1 MEKFTRE
8 TYGIMVYQEQI
19 MQIASEM
26 AGFTMGEAD
35 TLRRAMGKKD
45 RDLMA
50 RQREKFVAGCAEK
63 GTGAAKAERVWELME
78 KFAGYGF
85 NKCLSADTWVEMA
98 DGSRKPIT
106 AIRDGDTVLTKDGPF
121 RAARVRPSGVR
132 QVGRLT
138 LDNGLNVRCTPDHPI
153 FTGRGWVNAE
163 ALKPGDAVA
172 VLDATTAA
180 FQRVEARRRGE
191 AQQTTGTPMMWATPV
206 SFVLEGREPTYDFEV
221 PGAHSFIANGIAV
234 HNSHA
239 AAYALVAYQ
248 TAYFKANYP
257 VEFMAALLT
266 SEMGDTD
273 KIVKYIEE
281 CRAMGLT
288 VSPPDVNVSAVQFSV
303 AGDTIRFGLAAIK
316 NVGEAAMES
325 ILRTRAEDGLFKT
338 LDDFCVRVDLRLV
351 NRRVIESL
359 IKAGAFDSLGL
370 PRAHLLAQADAAL
383 EAAQRVQRDRAEGQA
398 SFFDDLLPK
407 APVQTRAEPAAPVL
421 DEWPED
427 QRLAYEKEVLGFYVS
442 GHPLAQ
448 YAGLVDSLGVTT
460 AADLAAKGHGAKV
473 TLVGHVVALKETAT
487 KSGNRMAFLT
497 LEDMTG
503 SVEVTVFPEPFK
515 AAAPFLRG
523 HEPLVVRGRVDDGDK
538 GRVVLAE
545 DARLLEQS
553 LGAVTA
559 RPRNGGEAS
568 ACRIRVRG
576 HGDPG
581 SQLAALR
588 KLCEEHPGGV
598 PVFVHVLLPGLEVV
612 VRSRGVSVD
621 ATTEL
626 TGKVDAL
633 LGPAALSID
642 YA

>member
-1 MEKFTRE
+1 
-8 TYGIMVYQEQI
+8 

-50 RQREKFVAGCAEK
+50 KQREKFLAGCGER
-63 GTGAAKAERVWELME
+63 GTKEAKAERVWELME

-85 NKCLSADTWVEMA
+85 NKCLAADVWIEMA

-106 AIRDGDTVLTKDGPF
+106 AIRDGDTVLTKDGPS
-121 RAARVRPSGVR
+121 RACRVRPSGMR
-132 QVGRLT
+132 RVGRLA
-138 LDNGLNVRCTPDHPI
+138 LGNGLSVRCTPDHPV
-153 FTGRGWVNAE
+153 FTERGWVNAE
-163 ALKPGDAVA
+163 ELKPGDLVA

-180 FQRVEARRRGE
+180 FERVQARRRGE
-191 AQQTTGTPMMWATPV
+191 PTALTKTPMTWASPV
-206 SFVLEGREPTYDFEV
+206 SFELEGVEPTYDFEV

-273 KIVKYIEE
+273 KIVKYIDE
-281 CRAMGLT
+281 CRTMGLT

-303 AGDTIRFGLAAIK
+303 AGETIRFGLAAIK

-325 ILRTRAEDGLFKT
+325 ILRTRAEAGPFRT
-338 LDDFCVRVDLRLV
+338 LDDFCARVDLRLV

-370 PRAHLLAQADAAL
+370 PRAHLLAQTDAAL
-383 EAAQRVQRDRAEGQA
+383 EAGQRVQRDRAEGQA

-407 APVQTRAEPAAPVL
+407 AAVQTRVEPMAPLVE
-421 DEWPED
+421 EWPDD

-442 GHPLAQ
+442 GHPLTQFAP
-448 YAGLVDSLGVTT
+448 LVESLGVTT
-460 AADLAAKGHGAKV
+460 AADLASKGHGAKV
-473 TLVGHVVALKETAT
+473 TLMGHVAALKETAT

-503 SVEVTVFPEPFK
+503 TVEVTVFPEPFK

-523 HEPLVVRGRVDDGDK
+523 RAPLLVRGRVDDGEK

-553 LGAVTA
+553 LGTATA
-559 RPRNGGEAS
+559 RPRTGGEAS

-576 HGDPG
+576 DGEPAAR
-581 SQLAALR
+581 LAALR
-588 KLCEEHPGGV
+588 KVCEEHPGGV
-598 PVFVHVLLPGLEVV
+598 PVFVHVLVAGVEVV

-621 ATTEL
+621 AGPAL
-626 TGKVDAL
+626 AGKVETL
-633 LGPAALSID
+633 LGAGALTVD

>member
-1 MEKFTRE
+1 
-8 TYGIMVYQEQI
+8 
-19 MQIASEM
+19 
-26 AGFTMGEAD
+26 
-35 TLRRAMGKKD
+35 MGKKD

-50 RQREKFVAGCAEK
+50 KQREKFLAGCAER

-85 NKCLSADTWVEMA
+85 NKCLSADAWIEMA

-106 AIRDGDTVLTKDGPF
+106 AIREGDIVLTKDGPHP
-121 RAARVRPSGVR
+121 ASRVRPSGMR
-132 QVGRLT
+132 QVGRLA
-138 LDNGLNVRCTPDHPI
+138 LDNGLSVRCTPDHPI
-153 FTGRGWVNAE
+153 FTDRGWINAGE
-163 ALKPGDAVA
+163 LKAGMAVA

-180 FQRVEARRRGE
+180 FQRVEARRRGQPTE
-191 AQQTTGTPMMWATPV
+191 LAHTPLAWATPV
-206 SFVLEGREPTYDFEV
+206 SFTLEGVEPTYDFEV
-221 PGAHSFIANGIAV
+221 PGAHSFIANGIVV

-239 AAYALVAYQ
+239 AAYAVVAYQ

-303 AGDTIRFGLAAIK
+303 AGETIRFGLAAIK

-325 ILRTRAEDGLFKT
+325 ILRTRAAEGPFRS
-338 LDDFCVRVDLRLV
+338 LDDFCARVDLRLV

-359 IKAGAFDSLGL
+359 VKAGAFDSLGL

-383 EAAQRVQRDRAEGQA
+383 EAGQRVQRDRAEGQA

-407 APVQTRAEPAAPVL
+407 AAVQTRAEPSGPVL
-421 DEWPED
+421 EEWPEA
-427 QRLAYEKEVLGFYVS
+427 QRLACEKEVLGFYIS
-442 GHPLAQ
+442 GHPLAE
-448 YAGLVDSLGVTT
+448 YGPLIESLGVTT
-460 AADLAAKGHGAKV
+460 SADLASKGHGAKV
-473 TLVGHVVALKETAT
+473 TLVGHVAALKETAT
-487 KSGNRMAFLT
+487 KSGNRMAFVT

-503 SVEVTVFPEPFK
+503 TIEVTVFPEPFK

-523 HEPLVVRGRVDDGDK
+523 RAPIVVRGRVDDGDK

-553 LGAVTA
+553 LGAAA
-559 RPRNGGEAS
+559 RPRGGGEPT
-568 ACRIRVRG
+568 ACRIRVRLD
-576 HGDPG
+576 GDPAAR
-581 SQLAALR
+581 LAALR
-588 KLCEEHPGGV
+588 RLCEEHPGGV
-598 PVFVHVLLPGLEVV
+598 PVFVHVLTPGLEVV

-621 ATTEL
+621 GSAAL
-626 TGKVDAL
+626 TSKVDAL
-633 LGPAALSID
+633 LGAAALSID